1 MVERLPILVVDDDSL
16 MLRTIGDILRFK
28 GYDAIPAGTG
38 AEGLTAAG
46 VIDRTPAIALIDLKL
61 PDMDGIELVSR
72 LRDVAPLL
80 EVVILT
86 GHATI
91 DSAIRALREQSYDY
105 LLKPVQPDH
114 LMESVARAGDRWQRR
129 RAEQALELSEL
140 RLRRMFECV
149 SDAVF
154 ITDDER
160 RIIDANPSAAE
171 LAKRASEELRGES
184 LDTLLA
190 PWLDR
195 VDVRQNNFAPGF
207 HVHSVRDL
215 SEQRRLESA
224 LNHTR
229 KIEALGRLASGVAH
243 DFNNLLTVVRSFTSL
258 LADRHGDGDDPDR
271 ELIDGIK
278 EAAESGTTLTRQL
291 LALGRTST
299 VQPRPLNVN
308 EVVTAAERI
317 MRRLLGYDVELLLS
331 LDAALHDVYID
342 PGQVEQILFN
352 LAANARDAMP
362 DGGRLSIT
370 TRNGAP
376 PADVLAG
383 APALGDEC
391 VLMSVSDTGE
401 GISADTLE
409 KIFEPFFTTKADGRG
424 TGLGLSILHDIVEQ
438 AGGAVR
444 VTSQPRSGTTFSIF
458 LPRLEQP

>member
-1 MVERLPILVVDDDSL
+1 VVERLPILVVDDDSL
-16 MLRTIGDILRFK
+16 MVRTIGDILRFK

-38 AEGLTAAG
+38 AEGLTAAS
-46 VIDRTPAIALIDLKL
+46 VSDRTPAIALIDLKL

-72 LRDVAPLL
+72 LRDIAPLV

-160 RIIDANPSAAE
+160 RIIDANPAAAK
-171 LAKRASEELRGES
+171 LAKRASEDLRGES
-184 LDTLLA
+184 LDALLA

-195 VDVRQNNFAPGF
+195 VDVRENNFAPGF

-224 LNHTR
+224 LSHTR

-243 DFNNLLTVVRSFTSL
+243 DFNNLLTVVTSFTSL
-258 LADRHGDGDDPDR
+258 LADRHGGDDPDR

-278 EAAESGTTLTRQL
+278 EAAASGTALTRQL

-299 VQPRPLNVN
+299 VHPRPLNVN

-317 MRRLLGYDVELLLS
+317 MRRLLGYDIELKLS
-331 LDAALHDVYID
+331 LDAELYDVYID

-370 TRNGAP
+370 TQNAAA
-376 PADVLAG
+376 PADVAAS
-383 APALGDEC
+383 APALVDRC
-391 VLMSVSDTGE
+391 VVMSVSDTGE
-401 GISADTLE
+401 GIPADALE
-409 KIFEPFFTTKADGRG
+409 KIFEPFFTTKSDDRG
-424 TGLGLSILHDIVEQ
+424 TGLGLSIVHDIVEQ
-438 AGGAVR
+438 GGGAVR
-444 VTSQPRSGTTFSIF
+444 VTSLPKSGTTFSIY
-458 LPRLEQP
+458 LPRFERP